1 VKFIIGSYEATIYR
15 EGDGYTGAL
24 SLGFD
29 AAGKR
34 KRIKR
39 KGRTKAQVK
48 DKLREVVDDLES
60 GVAAGDSGYT
70 VGQAVDDFLAH
81 GMKGK
86 AKTTIDGYR
95 SISEHHLAPFLGAAK
110 LKQLTADD
118 LDKWMDDR
126 AQVLSTRTLRL
137 AHQLLERSIRH
148 AQARDKVRRNV
159 ASLIILPD
167 GQEGRPS
174 KAMTLDQALTLLD
187 EVGPRSPHRLA
198 AYVVLSLLSG
208 VRTEEARALTWAEV
222 DLRKGTMAV
231 YRSVRAKGDTKTPK
245 SRRLLRMPKRATESL
260 TEHRKRQAAERL
272 HAGNLWHDHDLVF
285 CPEDG
290 TPLDRWQVR
299 REFAAI
305 TRAAGLGD
313 QWAPRELRHSFVSIL
328 SASGMRIED
337 ISDLVGHSGTSV
349 TEAVYRHEIRP
360 ALTKGATAMDEILG
374 KRSPT
379 PTNPDRQMAPRVAP
393 TARSTPAT
401 GPIES
406 RSVASGRPRVK
417 SAQPRTMRSA

>member
-1 VKFIIGSYEATIYR
+1 VRFIIGSYEATIYR

-34 KRIKR
+34 RRIKR

-60 GVAAGDSGYT
+60 GVTTGDGGYT
-70 VGQAVDDFLAH
+70 VEQAVDDFLAH

-86 AKTTIDGYR
+86 AKNTIDGYR
-95 SISEHHLAPFLGAAK
+95 SISENHLVPFLGAAK
-110 LKQLTADD
+110 LKQLSADD
-118 LDKWMDDR
+118 LDRWMDDR

-137 AHQLLERSIRH
+137 VLQLLERAIRH

-159 ASLIILPD
+159 ASLIMLPD

-174 KAMTLDQALTLLD
+174 KAMTLDQALTLLE
-187 EVGPRSPHRLA
+187 EVGLRSTHRLA

-208 VRTEEARALTWAEV
+208 IRTEEARALTWAEV
-222 DLRKGTMAV
+222 DLKAGTMAV
-231 YRSVRAKGDTKTPK
+231 YRSARAKGDTKTRK
-245 SRRLLRMPKRATESL
+245 SRRLLQMPKRAIETL
-260 TEHRKRQAAERL
+260 KEHRKRQAAERL
-272 HAGNLWHDHDLVF
+272 QVGDLWQDHDLVF
-285 CPEDG
+285 CRDDG

-305 TRAAGLGD
+305 TRASGLGD

-328 SASGMRIED
+328 
-337 ISDLVGHSGTSV
+337 
-349 TEAVYRHEIRP
+349 Y
-360 ALTKGATAMDEILG
+360 
-374 KRSPT
+374 
-379 PTNPDRQMAPRVAP
+379 
-393 TARSTPAT
+393 
-401 GPIES
+401 
-406 RSVASGRPRVK
+406 
-417 SAQPRTMRSA
+417 